1 MKKHPLTGEKSTQK
15 ELAKYIGV
23 RQQTV
28 AQYIYG
34 ETMPTAKNCL
44 AIADYFGVSVD
55 YLLIGFEDSEL
66 QTSMVDAQ
74 RRRIYER
81 LENIAVLCSNA
92 ENLALTLM
100 ESEVK
105 PDCVCQRKS
114 CAKVHEKV
122 KHYQH
127 KKNWGTGG
135 SDVYIGE
142 PKCTTFGALI
152 QQCKKG

>member
-1 MKKHPLTGEKSTQK
+1 MAKKVPQR
-15 ELAKYIGV
+15 KY
-23 RQQTV
+23 
-28 AQYIYG
+28 
-34 ETMPTAKNCL
+34 
-44 AIADYFGVSVD
+44 DF
-55 YLLIGFEDSEL
+55 F
-66 QTSMVDAQ
+66 
-74 RRRIYER
+74 
-81 LENIAVLCSNA
+81 
-92 ENLALTLM
+92 ENLALKIK
-100 ESEVK
+100 K
-105 PDCVCQRKS
+105 PPIALLSCVCQRKS